1 MSIEKGILTYIVDA
15 EVLTWGT
22 FPEEE
27 NVVKIGN
34 YCSLAKG
41 IKFYVDGNHRYDHA
55 STFPFYELGYTSEVK
70 NKNCW
75 GKGPPRVMNDVWIGN
90 DAVIMSGVTLHDG
103 CIVGANSV
111 VTKDVPPFAIVAG
124 NPAKIVKYRFEETVR
139 EVLLETAWWDI
150 PQDMVLKQL
159 VPYQHDTEK
168 FIEEAN
174 RIKIEIE
181 NSKNKKK
188 NIFEIFIKMFQKLF
202 GTF

>member
-15 EVLTWGT
+15 EVLIWGT
-22 FPEEE
+22 FPEDQ

-55 STFPFYELGYTSEVK
+55 STFPFYELGHTLDIK

-75 GKGPPRVMNDVWIGN
+75 GKGAPRVKNDVWIGN
-90 DAVIMSGVTLHDG
+90 DAVIMSGVTLENG

-111 VTKDVPPFAIVAG
+111 VTKDVPAYAIVAG
-124 NPAKIVKYRFEETVR
+124 NPAKIVKYRFEEPVR
-139 EVLLETAWWDI
+139 EALLETEWWDF

-159 VPYQHDTEK
+159 VPYQHDVEK
-168 FIEEAN
+168 FVEEA
-174 RIKIEIE
+174 KL
-181 NSKNKKK
+181 
-188 NIFEIFIKMFQKLF
+188 IKMELLRKKSTISVWKNFFLKIFQNLF
-202 GTF
+202 G